1 MVQNY
6 RPSCFPDE
14 VDVSISGI
22 DLSRDKKELLVS
34 YENDQIYTFPAFPNH
49 SNSSNV
55 SIEDLMAMSSKV
67 AESPLKMNHHFASYG
82 GHLNR
87 FTFLKCAK
95 YAGPNDEYICTGSDS
110 GHTFIY
116 DKHTSGVVS
125 LLKTDR
131 STCNGII
138 PHKTL
143 PFFIC
148 YGIDSTA
155 KLWRASLPARDEDDD
170 SPSVS
175 KNIPMPLEYVE
186 KFYFQFLTTV
196 LKGTT
201 KSISRKRSHKESTGT

>member
-1 MVQNY
+1 M
-6 RPSCFPDE
+6 
-14 VDVSISGI
+14 G
-22 DLSRDKKELLVS
+22 
-34 YENDQIYTFPAFPNH
+34 
-49 SNSSNV
+49 
-55 SIEDLMAMSSKV
+55 EDILRII
-67 AESPLKMNHHFASYG
+67 LYNT
-82 GHLNR
+82 

-110 GHTFIY
+110 GHAFIY

-175 KNIPMPLEYVE
+175 KNISVLFICCE
-186 KFYFQFLTTV
+186 FLFSVSKSTSERDDEEHI
-196 LKGTT
+196 T
-201 KSISRKRSHKESTGT
+201 KKIT